1 MAEVLELQLQHQF
14 FQRLFR
20 VGFLQDWHVR
30 ELGWNNGSPEAAQEA
45 AQETDK
51 EDKTSKLKQEEEQKK
66 SEELKGKAARET
78 PLATGG
84 IKKSGETSAG
94 PGAWGNDDP

>member
-1 MAEVLELQLQHQF
+1 M
-14 FQRLFR
+14 
-20 VGFLQDWHVR
+20 
-30 ELGWNNGSPEAAQEA
+30 
-45 AQETDK
+45 DK

-84 IKKSGETSAG
+84 IKKSGETSAD
-94 PGAWGNDDP
+94 PGA